1 MIVFRV
7 AAEVTRRTT
16 QLSTVNHFPV
26 ALHHFVTH
34 HSVIEIPVGFP
45 FATSRSLGEIKSGSR
60 QVL

>member
-34 HSVIEIPVGFP
+34 HSVIEIPGGFP
-45 FATSRSLGEIKSGSR
+45 FW
-60 QVL
+60 